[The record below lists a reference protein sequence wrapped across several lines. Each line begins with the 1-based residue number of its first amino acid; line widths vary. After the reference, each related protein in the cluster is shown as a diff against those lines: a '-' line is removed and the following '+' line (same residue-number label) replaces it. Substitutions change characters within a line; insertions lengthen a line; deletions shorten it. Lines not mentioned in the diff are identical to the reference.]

1 MTGKYDDMLFL
12 PHHVS
17 AGRPHL
23 SPESRAAQFSPFAAL
38 TGYDA
43 AVRETARVTDSR
55 QELDDGTKE
64 VLNGR
69 LQLLAERL
77 EDHPEVTVT
86 FFRPDAKKEGGSYA
100 AVTGSVKKIDEYEKT
115 VVMTDGT
122 KIPVEEITEIA
133 GEVFNRFL

>member
-12 PHHVS
+12 PHHIS
-17 AGRPHL
+17 DGRPHL
-23 SPESRAAQFSPFAAL
+23 PPESRAAQFSPFAAL

-64 VLNGR
+64 MLNGR
-69 LQLLAERL
+69 LQFLAECL
-77 EDHPEVTVT
+77 GDHPEVTVT

-100 AVTGSVKKIDEYEKT
+100 AVTGSVKKIDEYGKT
-115 VVMTDGT
+115 VVMTGGT
-122 KIPVEEITEIA
+122 EIPIEEITDIA
-133 GEVFNRFL
+133 GEIFNRFL